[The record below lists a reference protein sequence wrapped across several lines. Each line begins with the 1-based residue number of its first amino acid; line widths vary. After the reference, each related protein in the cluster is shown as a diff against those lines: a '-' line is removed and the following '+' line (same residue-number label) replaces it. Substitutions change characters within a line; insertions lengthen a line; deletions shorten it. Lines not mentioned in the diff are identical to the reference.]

1 MLNLFKK
8 ICRWSHNHIDIAMIC
23 LVILDLLIINL
34 AVLIGLETKMRLVWL
49 IVMTLVIF
57 GILGLLFVKFTKF
70 IINEKY
76 ELMEPK
82 KKSSDGANQMLEWK
96 KDGWKATICLA
107 PALIILGIF
116 TFYPIIKTFIVSFFP
131 NYDYLNDAFGSFGFD
146 SYVSV
151 FTDPTFW
158 RAMGN
163 TAIMVVVS
171 VPLSIIIAL
180 IITVLLNSIKKLQG
194 FFQVIFFLPYVTN
207 GIAFGLVFA
216 TIFSPMEYGL
226 VNSLLGLFGIDP
238 VSWTGTSGPI
248 PYWAGIFVITV
259 YAIWNGLAFKILVFL
274 SGIQGIDKQ
283 YYQAAQVDATPKLR
297 VFTKI
302 TVPLLSPMILYITIT
317 SMMGA
322 FKSYSSVVSLFGE
335 SMGNGQDE
343 TFITAV
349 GYIYKYFNQVT
360 QNYEGRTLLSKASAA
375 AFILFIFILIITA
388 VQMWANKKKVHY

>member
-8 ICRWSHNHIDIAMIC
+8 ICRWFHGH
-23 LVILDLLIINL
+23 LDVLIILSTILSVIFINI
-34 AVLIGLETKMRLVWL
+34 AVLIGLKAHMRLVWL
-49 IVMTLVIF
+49 IVMTLVVF
-57 GILGLLFVKFTKF
+57 AVLGLLFVKLFKF
-70 IINEKY
+70 ISHEKY
-76 ELMEPK
+76 EEMQPK
-82 KKSSDGANQMLEWK
+82 KKGGSANQMLEWK
-96 KDGWKATICLA
+96 KDGWKAVICLA
-107 PALIILGIF
+107 PAMIVLAVF
-116 TFYPIIKTFIVSFFP
+116 TFYPIIKTFVVSFFP
-131 NYDYLNDAFGSFGFD
+131 NYNYLTDAFGSFGFE
-146 SYVSV
+146 SYESV
-151 FTDPTFW
+151 LTDPVFW

-216 TIFSPMEYGL
+216 TIFSPMDYGL
-226 VNSLLGLFGIDP
+226 VNTLLNGLGFESIA
-238 VSWTGTSGPI
+238 WTGTAEPI
-248 PYWAGIFVITV
+248 PYWAGIVVITV
-259 YAIWNGLAFKILVFL
+259 YSIWNGLAFKILVFL

-349 GYIYKYFNQVT
+349 GYIYKYFNKVT
-360 QNYEGRTLLSKASAA
+360 QSYEGATLLSKASAA
-375 AFILFIFILIITA
+375 ALILFIFILIITGI
-388 VQMWANKKKVHY
+388 QMWANKKKVHY